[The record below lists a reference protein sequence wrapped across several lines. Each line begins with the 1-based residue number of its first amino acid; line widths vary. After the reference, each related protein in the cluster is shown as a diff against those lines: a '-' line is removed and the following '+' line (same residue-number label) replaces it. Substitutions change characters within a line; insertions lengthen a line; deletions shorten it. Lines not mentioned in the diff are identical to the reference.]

1 MQPKR
6 VKYRKPHR
14 TRYEGHAK
22 GHQQVWFGEWGLMAL
37 HGKNK
42 PDYKGN
48 WITDHQIE
56 AARIV
61 LAKAAD
67 KTKCGQ
73 IWTNI
78 FPHLSRTKKPLEV
91 RMGSGKGA
99 PEIWCAV
106 VKPGTVMFEIAGVPE
121 ADAKL
126 ALKRAGD
133 KLNVKTK
140 IVARDPSLPPV
151 VLKERK
157 KKIMDEIAEEQAKLA
172 AATATAAPAPEAAP
186 AAEGQAATPAAE
198 AAKAE
203 PAKEEKKEAK

>member
-1 MQPKR
+1 MLQPKR

-14 TRYEGHAK
+14 TRYEGKAK
-22 GHQQVWFGEWGLMAL
+22 GHQTVVFGEWGLMAV
-37 HGKNK
+37 HGKNM
-42 PDYKGN
+42 PNYKGN
-48 WITDHQIE
+48 WISDHQIE

-121 ADAKL
+121 AEAKL
-126 ALKRAGD
+126 ALKHAGD

-157 KKIMDEIAEEQAKLA
+157 KKLMDQIAEEAAAQQAA
-172 AATATAAPAPEAAP
+172 AATAAPEAASEAAP
-186 AAEGQAATPAAE
+186 AAEAE
-198 AAKAE
+198 AK
-203 PAKEEKKEAK
+203 PEEAKKEA

>member
-1 MQPKR
+1 MLQPKR

-14 TRYEGHAK
+14 TRYEGKAK
-22 GHQQVWFGEWGLMAL
+22 GHQTVVFGEWGLMAI

-42 PDYKGN
+42 PNYKGN
-48 WITDHQIE
+48 WVSDRQIE

-61 LAKAAD
+61 LSKAAD
-67 KTKCGQ
+67 KTKVGMV
-73 IWTNI
+73 WTNI

-99 PEIWCAV
+99 PELWCAV

-133 KLNVKTK
+133 KLNVCTK

-157 KKIMDEIAEEQAKLA
+157 KKLMDQIAEQA
-172 AATATAAPAPEAAP
+172 AAQQAEAVANGQAAPAEAAP
-186 AAEGQAATPAAE
+186 AEQAPADQ
-198 AAKAE
+198 AKAE
-203 PAKEEKKEAK
+203 PAKAEEKKEA

>member
-1 MQPKR
+1 
-6 VKYRKPHR
+6 
-14 TRYEGHAK
+14 
-22 GHQQVWFGEWGLMAL
+22 
-37 HGKNK
+37 
-42 PDYKGN
+42 
-48 WITDHQIE
+48 
-56 AARIV
+56 
-61 LAKAAD
+61 
-67 KTKCGQ
+67 
-73 IWTNI
+73 
-78 FPHLSRTKKPLEV
+78 
-91 RMGSGKGA
+91 
-99 PEIWCAV
+99 
-106 VKPGTVMFEIAGVPE
+106 MFEIAGVPE

-172 AATATAAPAPEAAP
+172 AATATAAPAAEAAAP
-186 AAEGQAATPAAE
+186 AEGQPAAAAPE

>member
-1 MQPKR
+1 MMQPKR

-48 WITDHQIE
+48 WISDHQIE

-157 KKIMDEIAEEQAKLA
+157 KKIMDEIAEEQAELA
-172 AATATAAPAPEAAP
+172 AAASAGQQPAE
-186 AAEGQAATPAAE
+186 QAATPAEGATP
-198 AAKAE
+198 AAGAPAAE

>member
-1 MQPKR
+1 MMQPKR

-48 WITDHQIE
+48 WISDHQIE

-121 ADAKL
+121 AEAKL

-140 IVARDPSLPPV
+140 VVARDPSLPPV

-172 AATATAAPAPEAAP
+172 ATAATTPEAAPAEGQPAAAPAPEAK
-186 AAEGQAATPAAE
+186 E
-198 AAKAE
+198 E
-203 PAKEEKKEAK
+203 PAKEEKEAK

>member
-42 PDYKGN
+42 PNHKGN
-48 WITDHQIE
+48 WISDHQIE

-73 IWTNI
+73 IWVNI

-121 ADAKL
+121 AEAKL
-126 ALKRAGD
+126 ALKQAGD

-140 IVARDPSLPPV
+140 VVARDPSLPPV

-172 AATATAAPAPEAAP
+172 AAAPAAEATP
-186 AAEGQAATPAAE
+186 AEGQAAAPAAE

-203 PAKEEKKEAK
+203 PAKEEKKEA

>member
-22 GHQQVWFGEWGLMAL
+22 GHQQVWFGEWGLMAI

-42 PDYKGN
+42 PEYKGN
-48 WITDHQIE
+48 WISDHQIE

-121 ADAKL
+121 AEAKL

-140 IVARDPSLPPV
+140 VVARDPSLPPV

-157 KKIMDEIAEEQAKLA
+157 KKIMDEIAEEQAELAA
-172 AATATAAPAPEAAP
+172 AATAGQQPAEQAAAPA
-186 AAEGQAATPAAE
+186 EGATPAA
-198 AAKAE
+198 AAPAE
-203 PAKEEKKEAK
+203 QAAKEEKKEAK

>member
-1 MQPKR
+1 
-6 VKYRKPHR
+6 
-14 TRYEGHAK
+14 
-22 GHQQVWFGEWGLMAL
+22 
-37 HGKNK
+37 
-42 PDYKGN
+42 
-48 WITDHQIE
+48 
-56 AARIV
+56 
-61 LAKAAD
+61 
-67 KTKCGQ
+67 
-73 IWTNI
+73 
-78 FPHLSRTKKPLEV
+78 
-91 RMGSGKGA
+91 
-99 PEIWCAV
+99 
-106 VKPGTVMFEIAGVPE
+106 MFEIAGVPE

-172 AATATAAPAPEAAP
+172 AATAAPEAEAAAPFEGQP
-186 AAEGQAATPAAE
+186 AAASAPE

>member
-1 MQPKR
+1 MLQPKR

-14 TRYEGHAK
+14 TKYEGQAK
-22 GHQQVWFGEWGLMAL
+22 GHKKVVFGEWGIMAT

-42 PDYKGN
+42 PNYKGN
-48 WITDHQIE
+48 WVTDHQIE

-61 LAKAAD
+61 LAKVVD
-67 KTKCGQ
+67 KSKFCQ
-73 IWTNI
+73 MWTNI

-121 ADAKL
+121 NDAKL
-126 ALKRAGD
+126 ALRQAGD
-133 KLNVKTK
+133 KLNVCSK

-157 KKIMDEIAEEQAKLA
+157 KKMMDIISEQ
-172 AATATAAPAPEAAP
+172 
-186 AAEGQAATPAAE
+186 QAASAANNEPTTPVATTDSTE
-198 AAKAE
+198 KTPVQE
-203 PAKEEKKEAK
+203 TKKEGA

>member
-1 MQPKR
+1 
-6 VKYRKPHR
+6 
-14 TRYEGHAK
+14 
-22 GHQQVWFGEWGLMAL
+22 
-37 HGKNK
+37 
-42 PDYKGN
+42 
-48 WITDHQIE
+48 
-56 AARIV
+56 
-61 LAKAAD
+61 
-67 KTKCGQ
+67 
-73 IWTNI
+73 
-78 FPHLSRTKKPLEV
+78 
-91 RMGSGKGA
+91 
-99 PEIWCAV
+99 
-106 VKPGTVMFEIAGVPE
+106 MFEIAGVPE

-172 AATATAAPAPEAAP
+172 AATATAAPTAEAAP
-186 AAEGQAATPAAE
+186 AAEGQPTAAAPE

>member
-1 MQPKR
+1 MLQPKR

-14 TRYEGHAK
+14 TRYEGKAK
-22 GHQQVWFGEWGLMAL
+22 GHQTVVFGEWGLMAV

-42 PDYKGN
+42 PNYKGN
-48 WITDHQIE
+48 WISDHQIE

-73 IWTNI
+73 LWTNI

-121 ADAKL
+121 AEAKL

-133 KLNVKTK
+133 KLNVCTK

-157 KKIMDEIAEEQAKLA
+157 KKAMDQIAEEAAAQQAA
-172 AATATAAPAPEAAP
+172 AATEAPAEAA
-186 AAEGQAATPAAE
+186 AAE
-198 AAKAE
+198 AK
-203 PAKEEKKEAK
+203 PEEKKEA